1 MEPNDRGSSVG
12 GNSPVL
18 RSAASLPGAALDKGD
33 ILRLGRLTRGRN
45 DGGGSVT
52 PRALSL
58 AGGDVRSS
66 YSSHAED
73 VSSDCD
79 PPKDSEHSNPEFWD
93 NSAPSSTLHHL
104 NVAHDAQPPARSLTT
119 RVARFA
125 QLFIRTRS
133 SRSSQSS
140 GAPELPGNLTAPA
153 TSVPDDAISHLLN
166 WLSRR
171 RAALKWVLDSRPFE
185 YFIMFII
192 VANVI
197 CLAAMD
203 PLDPESATLRMRVI
217 GHFNDAFTVVFVV
230 EMCAR
235 MISEGIFGKKSY
247 FGSNWNRFDAVI
259 TTLSLADLA
268 SADGS
273 SGLGSVKAL
282 RALRGLRALRLISSL
297 KDLRFIVSL
306 LVQCIPMLLNVIALL
321 FFVFLIFGIVGVQ
334 LFQGV
339 MRHYCVDD
347 AGKVVNSF
355 RHCTASDPQSCGTNQ
370 TCVLMDENPNN
381 GVQSFDNVP
390 AAMMTLFQ
398 LLCLQDVGIVIER
411 VQSGTTAYSVYFFL
425 AFTLVG
431 PVVVLNLF
439 LAVIASSFEKSKNAF
454 GLVSSSPNNENAS
467 VTQASTI
474 SSTDEELRPA
484 VNDFKANE
492 IDGEVSSASTTVMT
506 VPATSSSVS
515 DASVPSFSLPG
526 QRLFAFIS
534 NKIRPSNQSNVDAAH
549 SVVPGN
555 STEAKAVGTFHSVTL
570 NFLALLRITCRN
582 FVDSQFFGNF
592 MTFVISLTVLT
603 MAITK
608 SDESDS
614 YYIGLDIANSIYTL
628 CFLFEMILKHFAYGW
643 KKYWFDALNAVDG
656 VIVILSCIDTFSFL
670 AQVDSVVGG
679 GISVLRAFRLFRIVR
694 AVKLVRYFPSL
705 VQQIKVLQASLAAI
719 SNLCFLILLWI
730 VIFAILGM
738 SLFGGKLVDSVTGVA
753 PRLNFDSFFNALLAV
768 FVIFTTE
775 GFPSIFSNCAQ
786 GAGFAV
792 AIPFFYVLLFVGTF
806 ILFNL
811 FVAIIIEEFR
821 SNKPTS
827 VFVVIPQKAAPSELP
842 QLVDDN
848 NSIRARLYAFFSFQD
863 KINLRRRHSTL
874 FYPNGVF
881 CVLSCD
887 NVESSHR
894 NDIAVAA
901 LTRMG
906 YCLVG
911 KSLMVLSPSNPI
923 RFWSNTFVLNRYFE
937 SVVTFFIMLSTVS
950 LGLNGYEISDD
961 FRRGLDVFDTVN
973 CTFFL
978 SIRCSH
984 E

>member
-1 MEPNDRGSSVG
+1 MEPNDGGSPVG

-33 ILRLGRLTRGRN
+33 ILRLGRLTRGRS

-73 VSSDCD
+73 AFSDCD

-93 NSAPSSTLHHL
+93 NSAPSSTLHQL
-104 NVAHDAQPPARSLTT
+104 NIAHEAQLPARSLTS

-125 QLFIRTRS
+125 QLFIRTQS
-133 SRSSQSS
+133 SRSSECSS
-140 GAPELPGNLTAPA
+140 ALELPGNVTAPA
-153 TSVPDDAISHLLN
+153 TSVPDDAISHVLN

-217 GHFNDAFTVVFVV
+217 GYFNDAFTVVFVV

-235 MISEGIFGKKSY
+235 MISEGIFGKNSY
-247 FGSNWNRFDAVI
+247 FGSNWNRFDALI
-259 TTLSLADLA
+259 TTLSLADLV

-273 SGLGSVKAL
+273 SGFGSVKAL

-321 FFVFLIFGIVGVQ
+321 FFVFLIFGIVAVQ

-355 RHCTASDPQSCGTNQ
+355 RHCAASDPESCGANQ

-474 SSTDEELRPA
+474 SSADEESTPA

-492 IDGEVSSASTTVMT
+492 IDGEVSSASTTVMA

-515 DASVPSFSLPG
+515 DASMPPFSWPV
-526 QRLFAFIS
+526 QRAFAFIS
-534 NKIRPSNQSNVDAAH
+534 NKIRPSNQSKVDAAH

-555 STEAKAVGTFHSVTL
+555 STEAKAVDTYCSVTL
-570 NFLALLRITCRN
+570 NFLALLRLTSRKL
-582 FVDSQFFGNF
+582 VDSQYFGNF
-592 MTFVISLTVLT
+592 MTFVIFLTVLT

-628 CFLFEMILKHFAYGW
+628 CFLFEMILKHFAYGL

-656 VIVILSCIDTFSFL
+656 IIVVLSCIDTFSFL

-719 SNLCFLILLWI
+719 SSLCFLILLWI
-730 VIFAILGM
+730 IIFAILGM

-775 GFPSIFSNCAQ
+775 GFPSIFSNCAK

-827 VFVVIPQKAAPSELP
+827 VFVVIPQAAPSELP
-842 QLVDDN
+842 QLVNDN
-848 NSIRARLYAFFSFQD
+848 NSIRARFHAFFSFQD
-863 KINLRRRHSTL
+863 KINLRRRHCTL

-887 NVESSHR
+887 NVESSHQ

-911 KSLMVLSPSNPI
+911 KSLMVLTPSNPI

-950 LGLNGYEISDD
+950 LGLNGYELSDD

-973 CTFFL
+973 
-978 SIRCSH
+978 
-984 E
+984 

>member
-1 MEPNDRGSSVG
+1 MEANDRGSPVEA
-12 GNSPVL
+12 NSPVL
-18 RSAASLPGAALDKGD
+18 RSLSAASLPGAALDKGD

-45 DGGGSVT
+45 DTGGSVP

-66 YSSHAED
+66 SSSHAED
-73 VSSDCD
+73 FSSDCD
-79 PPKDSEHSNPEFWD
+79 PAKESEHPNAEFWD
-93 NSAPSSTLHHL
+93 NSASSPTLYHL
-104 NVAHDAQPPARSLTT
+104 NVTQPPARSMTSRL
-119 RVARFA
+119 AKFA
-125 QLFIRTRS
+125 QLFVRTRT
-133 SRSSQSS
+133 SRSSESCD
-140 GAPELPGNLTAPA
+140 ATELPGKVSA
-153 TSVPDDAISHLLN
+153 TSVPDASDSFSHVLN
-166 WLSRR
+166 WFSRF
-171 RAALKWVLDSRPFE
+171 RAALKWVLDSRTSE

-203 PLDPESATLRMRVI
+203 PLDPESATLRMQVI
-217 GHFNDAFTVVFVV
+217 GKFNDAFTIVFVL

-235 MISEGIFGKKSY
+235 IIAEGLFGKRSY
-247 FGSNWNRFDAVI
+247 FVSNWNRFDALI
-259 TTLSLADLA
+259 TVLSLADLI

-355 RHCTASDPQSCGTNQ
+355 RHCIANDPQSCGANQ
-370 TCVLMDENPNN
+370 TCALMDHNPNN

-398 LLCLQDVGIVIER
+398 LLCLQDVGMVIER

-425 AFTLVG
+425 VFTLVG

-454 GLVSSSPNNENAS
+454 DVVGSPNNETAS
-467 VTQASTI
+467 VTQANTI
-474 SSTDEELRPA
+474 SSTDEESKPA
-484 VNDFKANE
+484 INNFKVNE
-492 IDGEVSSASTTVMT
+492 IEGQASSASTTVMSS
-506 VPATSSSVS
+506 PATSSSLK
-515 DASVPSFSLPG
+515 DASVASLSLPV
-526 QRLFAFIS
+526 QKVFAFIS

-555 STEAKAVGTFHSVTL
+555 ATEVKAVATFHSVAL
-570 NFLALLRITCRN
+570 YFLALVRRTSRKV
-582 FVDSQFFGNF
+582 VDSPQFGNF
-592 MTFVISLTVLT
+592 MTFVIFLTVIT

-608 SDESDS
+608 SDEPDS
-614 YYIGLDIANSIYTL
+614 FYVALDYANTIYTL
-628 CFLFEMILKHFAYGW
+628 CFLVEMIFKHLAYGL

-656 VIVILSCIDTFSFL
+656 FIVILSCVDVYSFL

-705 VQQIKVLQASLAAI
+705 VLQIKVLRASLAAI
-719 SNLCFLILLWI
+719 SSLCLLILLWI

-738 SLFGGKLVDSVTGVA
+738 SLFGGKLVDVDTGVS
-753 PRLNFDSFFNALLAV
+753 PRLNFDSFFNALLSV

-775 GFPSIFSNCAQ
+775 GFPSIFANCVE

-821 SNKPTS
+821 SNKSTSVKQLSPRKLLSPNLLRKSMTTIQYERDLIDSSCFKIKSIFKDDYPTS
-827 VFVVIPQKAAPSELP
+827 FTQME
-842 QLVDDN
+842 
-848 NSIRARLYAFFSFQD
+848 SFA
-863 KINLRRRHSTL
+863 S
-874 FYPNGVF
+874 
-881 CVLSCD
+881 
-887 NVESSHR
+887 
-894 NDIAVAA
+894 
-901 LTRMG
+901 
-906 YCLVG
+906 
-911 KSLMVLSPSNPI
+911 
-923 RFWSNTFVLNRYFE
+923 
-937 SVVTFFIMLSTVS
+937 
-950 LGLNGYEISDD
+950 
-961 FRRGLDVFDTVN
+961 
-973 CTFFL
+973 
-978 SIRCSH
+978 
-984 E
+984 